1 MNNKIILFFPHLSFF
16 LGVGFICLT
25 LLSLACLEDR
35 EVFFLVMP
43 RPEQIAGGI
52 RPRELVGSLRR
63 QRCCLDVAAV
73 EHLLCLKNE
82 GEEQGEE

>member
-1 MNNKIILFFPHLSFF
+1 MNNKKSSFFFLISLFFW
-16 LGVGFICLT
+16 VGFICLT